1 MRLSHSLQSSL
12 PTQILPALINAV
24 CLNSLKMFI
33 IVALWGLA
41 WDHHKKWWSQ
51 CLVLTLGQYKSYGIL
66 TNLDWGPWF
75 FITMNLFPSA
85 VRGLCSGF
93 SIFLVI
99 SQNYRL
105 MKLRSTN
112 TNGEFRAPADIEDG
126 VLCHDS

>member
-1 MRLSHSLQSSL
+1 
-12 PTQILPALINAV
+12 
-24 CLNSLKMFI
+24 
-33 IVALWGLA
+33 
-41 WDHHKKWWSQ
+41 
-51 CLVLTLGQYKSYGIL
+51 
-66 TNLDWGPWF
+66 
-75 FITMNLFPSA
+75 MNPFPSA